1 MSWGIGDRVGV
12 AVGLSNIA
20 TFKSRNNS
28 LVPSLNFNFAE
39 TGTLDSRITFTR
51 STTGTYYNS
60 SGILVTAAINA
71 PRFTY
76 DPTTLLALGL
86 LVEESKTNTILYSQD
101 LTNVVWSNGGGVAIV
116 PTGDTAVAPDGTTT
130 ADTLADGT
138 GTGTRFIAQTNTV
151 VSGTSYVMSAYFKAN
166 TATAVQLTGGGATFG
181 PNAWVTYNLA
191 NGTVGASGSA
201 VTDSSI
207 KVLPNGW
214 YRVTMTAPAIASIL
228 GNTFIIVMVNSPTA
242 TRLPSYTG
250 TNSSLYIWGTQL
262 DVGSV
267 SSYIP
272 TTLLQVTR
280 AADIPSLPIDT
291 WYSTSKGTWF
301 AQVNMI
307 STSGTPR
314 IVGATPSSKAPI
326 QISSQAAAMNDNSTT
341 ISTVNTITA
350 NATQKIATSWTSTT
364 GQVCLNAGTVA
375 TGSQP
380 NGYANL
386 TTIGI
391 GYNSTLSNNFINGT
405 IAKISYYPQVLT
417 STQLQALTGS

>member
-1 MSWGIGDRVGV
+1 MS
-12 AVGLSNIA
+12 
-20 TFKSRNNS
+20 
-28 LVPSLNFNFAE
+28 
-39 TGTLDSRITFTR
+39 LDSRITFTR

-60 SGILVTAAINA
+60 SGILATAAINA

-76 DPTTLLALGL
+76 DPTTLSALGI
-86 LVEESKTNTILYSQD
+86 LVEESRTNTILYSQD

-116 PTGDTAVAPDGTTT
+116 PTANTTVAPDGTTT
-130 ADTLADGT
+130 ANTLADGT
-138 GTGTRFIAQTNTV
+138 GTGTRFIAQVNTV
-151 VSGTSYVMSAYFKAN
+151 VSGTSYVLSAYFKPN

-181 PNAWVTYNLA
+181 TNAWVTYNLA

-207 KVLPNGW
+207 KLSPNGW
-214 YRVTMTAPAIASIL
+214 YRVTMTAPATASTL

-250 TNSSLYIWGTQL
+250 TNSNLYVWGTQL

-272 TTLLQVTR
+272 TTLVQVTR

-291 WYSTSKGTWF
+291 WYNTSQGTWY
-301 AQVNMI
+301 AQVNMT

-326 QISSQAAAMNDNSTT
+326 EISSQAAAMFD
-341 ISTVNTITA
+341 A
-350 NATQKIATSWTSTT
+350 
-364 GQVCLNAGTVA
+364 
-375 TGSQP
+375 
-380 NGYANL
+380 
-386 TTIGI
+386 
-391 GYNSTLSNNFINGT
+391 
-405 IAKISYYPQVLT
+405 
-417 STQLQALTGS
+417 

>member
-1 MSWGIGDRVGV
+1 M
-12 AVGLSNIA
+12 L
-20 TFKSRNNS
+20 RNNGRHNFRS
-28 LVPSLNFNFAE
+28 PYSIQPSLTLDFA
-39 TGTLDSRITFTR
+39 GTMSLDSRITFTR

-60 SGILVTAAINA
+60 SGILATAAINA

-76 DPTTLLALGL
+76 DPTTLSALGI
-86 LVEESKTNTILYSQD
+86 LVEESRTNTILYSQD

-116 PTGDTAVAPDGTTT
+116 PTANTTVAPDGTTT
-130 ADTLADGT
+130 ANTLADGT
-138 GTGTRFIAQTNTV
+138 GTGTRFIAQVNTV
-151 VSGTSYVMSAYFKAN
+151 VSGTSYVLSAYFKPN

-181 PNAWVTYNLA
+181 TNAWVTYNLA

-207 KVLPNGW
+207 KLSPNGW
-214 YRVTMTAPAIASIL
+214 YRVTMTAPATASTL

-250 TNSSLYIWGTQL
+250 TNSNLYVWGTQL

-272 TTLLQVTR
+272 TTLVQVTR

-291 WYSTSKGTWF
+291 WYNTSQGTWY
-301 AQVNMI
+301 AQVNMT

-326 QISSQAAAMNDNSTT
+326 EISSQAAAMFDASTT
-341 ISTVNTITA
+341 ISTANTITA
-350 NATQKIATSWTSTT
+350 NTTQKIATSWVSTT
-364 GQVCLNAGTVA
+364 GQVCLNVGTVA
-375 TGSQP
+375 SGSQP

-391 GYNSTLSNNFINGT
+391 GYNSTSSNNFINGT
-405 IAKISYYPQVLT
+405 IAKISYYPQALT
-417 STQLQALTGS
+417 SAQLQALTGS